1 MNQKIQ
7 RNIDLVIKKLTTLE
21 EIDGS
26 DYARLTQAEKEAIG
40 YFARDFGMKH
50 WDWPQGVG
58 LYGLQVMNDSKET
71 YIKEWANEE
80 IAKGLPLPNIN
91 TVRPLFTLMD
101 FDEYEDLCIQWANH
115 IMIDFDRTK
124 EGGLQHNTTGK
135 TKDTIAYK
143 NQQIW
148 ADTIYMTVLF
158 LGKMGIKYH
167 NQKWIDEA
175 IYQVMLHLKY
185 LLDRKT
191 GLYYHGWDFSEQ
203 SDFGGHFWCRGNS
216 WLTMGLPLFID
227 LMGDQLPSYVK
238 KSFVHAYTNQVE
250 SLFKYRDKD
259 ELLWHTL
266 LDDSTS
272 YIEVS
277 GSAGIVAGVYMG
289 IKTGVLPREPYKKLC
304 DDSVGQLLKQI
315 DSEGTVQ
322 GVSAGTVIGHTK
334 DHYKNIIVKPMA
346 YGQAMM
352 LCALVES
359 LQI

>member
-1 MNQKIQ
+1 MANTIQQKI
-7 RNIDLVIKKLTTLE
+7 NLVINKLTALE

-26 DYARLTQAEKEAIG
+26 DYVELSQAEKEAIG

-58 LYGLQVMNDSKET
+58 LYGLQLMNASNNA
-71 YIKEWANEE
+71 YIKAWADEE

-101 FDEYEDLCIQWANH
+101 FDEYEELSLQWAEH
-115 IMIDFDRTK
+115 IMNDFDRTK
-124 EGGLQHNTTGK
+124 ERGLQHNTTGE
-135 TKDTIAYK
+135 TKDTISRK
-143 NQQIW
+143 HQQIW
-148 ADTIYMTVLF
+148 ADTIFMTVLF
-158 LGKMGIKYH
+158 LGKMGKKYH
-167 NQKWIDEA
+167 NQAWVDES

-185 LLDRKT
+185 LLDRET
-191 GLYYHGWDFSEQ
+191 GLYYHGWDFSKQ
-203 SDFGGHFWCRGNS
+203 SNFGGHFWCRGNS

-227 LMGDQLPSYVK
+227 LMGNELPSYVK
-238 KSFVHAYTNQVE
+238 TSFSNAYTNQVDA
-250 SLFKYRDKD
+250 LFKCRDKD

-266 LDDSTS
+266 LDDPTS

-277 GSAGIVAGVYMG
+277 GSSGIVAGVYMG
-289 IKTGVLPREPYKKLC
+289 IKVGILPREPYKKWC
-304 DDSVGQLLKQI
+304 DESINQLLKKI